1 MWTPFDEEMMRL
13 CLQEAHAALDEG
25 EIPVGAV
32 IVRNGQVIARAR
44 NTRETQNDPAG
55 HAEINALRMAAKAL
69 NTWRLTGCTI
79 YVTLEPCCMCAG
91 AIVQSRLDRVI
102 FGAYDRQAGG
112 CGSLYRIT
120 EDPAFN
126 HFTRADGGLMEEEC
140 IALMEHALRR

>member
-13 CLQEAHAALDEG
+13 CLEEARAALDEG

-32 IVRNGQVIARAR
+32 VVRNGEVIARAR
-44 NTRETQNDPAG
+44 NTRETQKDPSG
-55 HAEINALRMAAKAL
+55 HAEINALRMAARAL

-126 HFTRADGGLMEEEC
+126 HFTRADGGLMEKEC
-140 IALMEHALRR
+140 AALMDLALRG